1 MSLYFSYFRQWD
13 TLLSLLIIFTF
24 PLISLHEFSFLS
36 GPIKAEGSIDPSN
49 STGHSDPKQKYHVE
63 IKAYQYHIAAIGILF
78 TWLLNMLYISQ
89 NPVLGNYVQMLV
101 RVSINFMKFFIACVS
116 LLIAFAGAFSILFPR
131 ESSMQNM
138 ATSPLKEYL
147 DSHSVHIISE

>member
-1 MSLYFSYFRQWD
+1 MNAHINFILVKCLMCLYFSYFRQWE

-36 GPIKAEGSIDPSN
+36 GS
-49 STGHSDPKQKYHVE
+49 SDPKQKYHVN

-101 RVSINFMKFFIACVS
+101 KVSINFMKFFIACVS

-138 ATSPLKEYL
+138 ATSPLKE
-147 DSHSVHIISE
+147 